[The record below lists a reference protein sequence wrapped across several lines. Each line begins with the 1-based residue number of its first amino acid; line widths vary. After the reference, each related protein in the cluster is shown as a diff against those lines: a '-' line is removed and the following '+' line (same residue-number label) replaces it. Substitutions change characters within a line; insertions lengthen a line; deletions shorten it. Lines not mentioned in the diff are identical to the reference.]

1 MAIALSLLLPRRDG
15 PTGYVDADALLPSG
29 ALTPATLANVEC
41 ATLEAGVPGSAV
53 AAASIALRQMN
64 PSVSA
69 KIKTWIGFDETDID
83 GALYTS
89 KDGKYKWGGDLDLR
103 IIGCDDPSPLELKH
117 RVLMQSLDGILQ
129 GKLDNGAMQDSI
141 EELECGVPELRAALV
156 KAKEG
161 LRKKLA
167 LYEKRNKRQALLRAK
182 GSSTNAPA
190 AAAASSTEAPKS
202 HPAEATARVAALLV
216 DHSSI
221 LAGADKSMAAGKL
234 LNHRLVERKDEDG
247 ESIRGV
253 VKLRPADDSGE
264 VRFDV
269 KWPGVED
276 SEILDW
282 AALQRPQDV
291 GSLALVPFTEYTLEE
306 LERLPRDAIL
316 EEIKARKLKGI
327 TGKTKVQLVEL
338 LFFRLRAL
346 KDQADTHVAIESAH
360 ACGELDDDERDVAEQ
375 QANELAAADEAAAC
389 DEAAVD
395 EAADGEAAADNVVAA
410 GDEAGDQA
418 GGTQEAALEAQYT
431 RASRSPS
438 SWHSKRLSMLP
449 CGARDRCRS
458 SCAIA
463 VRQGTPLMPACS

>member
-1 MAIALSLLLPRRDG
+1 MAIALSLLLPQRDG

-29 ALTPATLANVEC
+29 ALTPATLANVER
-41 ATLEAGVPGSAV
+41 AALEAGVPGSAV
-53 AAASIALRQMN
+53 AAASIALRHMS

-129 GKLDNGAMQDSI
+129 GKLDDGAMQDSI
-141 EELECGVPELRAALV
+141 EELERGMPELRAALV

-167 LYEKRNKRQALLRAK
+167 LYEKRNKRQALVRAK
-182 GSSTNAPA
+182 GSSTSAP
-190 AAAASSTEAPKS
+190 AAAASSTEATKP
-202 HPAEATARVAALLV
+202 HPAQATARVAALLV

-234 LNHRLVERKDEDG
+234 LNHRLVEGKDEDG

-269 KWPGVED
+269 KWP
-276 SEILDW
+276 
-282 AALQRPQDV
+282 
-291 GSLALVPFTEYTLEE
+291 
-306 LERLPRDAIL
+306 
-316 EEIKARKLKGI
+316 
-327 TGKTKVQLVEL
+327 
-338 LFFRLRAL
+338 
-346 KDQADTHVAIESAH
+346 
-360 ACGELDDDERDVAEQ
+360 
-375 QANELAAADEAAAC
+375 
-389 DEAAVD
+389 
-395 EAADGEAAADNVVAA
+395 
-410 GDEAGDQA
+410 
-418 GGTQEAALEAQYT
+418 
-431 RASRSPS
+431 SRSGTTALRSTSTPS
-438 SWHSKRLSMLP
+438 FSWLTS
-449 CGARDRCRS
+449 GW
-458 SCAIA
+458 
-463 VRQGTPLMPACS
+463 

>member
-1 MAIALSLLLPRRDG
+1 MAIALSLLLPQRDG
-15 PTGYVDADALLPSG
+15 PTGYVGAEALLPSG
-29 ALTPATLANVEC
+29 VLTPATLANVEQ
-41 ATLEAGVPGSAV
+41 AALETGVPSSAV

-69 KIKTWIGFDETDID
+69 KIQAWIGFDETDID

-103 IIGCDDPSPLELKH
+103 IIGCDNPAPLEQKH
-117 RVLMQSLDGILQ
+117 RELVQGLDGILQ
-129 GKLDNGAMQDSI
+129 GKLDDGAMQDAI
-141 EELECGVPELRAALV
+141 AELERGVPELRAALV
-156 KAKEG
+156 KAQDG

-167 LYEKRNKRQALLRAK
+167 LYEKRNKRQALGSGK
-182 GSSTNAPA
+182 GSSSMNAPA
-190 AAAASSTEAPKS
+190 AAASSTKP
-202 HPAEATARVAALLV
+202 HPAEAAVRVAALLA

-221 LAGADKSMAAGKL
+221 LAGAEKSMAAGKL

-264 VRFDV
+264 VCFDV
-269 KWPGVED
+269 KWAGVED

-291 GSLALVPFTEYTLEE
+291 GSPALVPFTEYTLEE

-375 QANELAAADEAAAC
+375 QTNELAAADEAAAC

-395 EAADGEAAADNVVAA
+395 EAADGEAAADNAVAA

-438 SWHSKRLSMLP
+438 SWHSKRLSMLVP
-449 CGARDRCRS
+449 CGRYSFDPQA
-458 SCAIA
+458 A
-463 VRQGTPLMPACS
+463 